1 MTLLYQILYLS
12 RKDLTSM
19 INEKLHSTIS
29 QRYRAIYIARE
40 ACAYANPVALYV
52 TLKGLNYNIGI

>member
-1 MTLLYQILYLS
+1 
-12 RKDLTSM
+12 M

>member
-1 MTLLYQILYLS
+1 MKNCIP
-12 RKDLTSM
+12 
-19 INEKLHSTIS
+19 
-29 QRYRAIYIARE
+29 RYDNDTGLYIARE